1 MFISVLGYAYGY
13 SGFEAI
19 TACPD
24 ATGKVC
30 FYLKKIIGHRS
41 REQIL
46 LAKGPNSIIHVA
58 LRFITKNT
66 PATALTVQNTPYTYV
81 YKTWSKD
88 EAKLVARDNCK

>member
-1 MFISVLGYAYGY
+1 MFISVLGYAYGN

-19 TACPD
+19 TACPF

-58 LRFITKNT
+58 LRFITKKHPSNSINST
-66 PATALTVQNTPYTYV
+66 KYTVYLCV
-81 YKTWSKD
+81 
-88 EAKLVARDNCK
+88 